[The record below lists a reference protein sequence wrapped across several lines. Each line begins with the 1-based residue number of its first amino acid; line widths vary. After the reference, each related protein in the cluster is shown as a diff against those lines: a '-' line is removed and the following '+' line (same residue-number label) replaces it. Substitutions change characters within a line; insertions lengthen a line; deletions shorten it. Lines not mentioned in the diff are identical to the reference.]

1 LVRYT
6 LNRHTS
12 TGNPLASVLAVIVG
26 TFAIGAAIVFGVFAF
41 IVLIGIILVL
51 AVVLGIRMWWLGR
64 KLSKNQESVS
74 EQSRPKS
81 DHQTVIEGEYQVIS
95 TKKNKD

>member
-1 LVRYT
+1 MILSDVCSTRPVFATVSSMILV
-6 LNRHTS
+6 
-12 TGNPLASVLAVIVG
+12 
-26 TFAIGAAIVFGVFAF
+26 VFGVFAF

-64 KLSKNQESVS
+64 KLPKNQESVS
-74 EQSRPKS
+74 EQSRSKS

-95 TKKNKD
+95 AKKNKD